1 VLSKINILEEFNMKL
16 LKILAIAM
24 AICLLGTAFIAC
36 DKGGETEETTEA
48 VATVSIR
55 VNLIIKDGSTV
66 KYDGETSCNGTLGDA
81 IEMFCAGEFEEE
93 ITCFDE
99 NGILKTIG
107 ELTAGDGKRWKAYYE
122 DEGQSKAFESIKD
135 QALAEGKTVV
145 IVLE

>member
-1 VLSKINILEEFNMKL
+1 MKL
-16 LKILAIAM
+16 LKILAVVM
-24 AICLLGTAFIAC
+24 AICLLGSAFIAC
-36 DKGGETEETTEA
+36 DKGGETTEDTT
-48 VATVSIR
+48 VQQTVTIT
-55 VNLIIKDGSTV
+55 VNLIVKDGSTV
-66 KYDGETSCNGTLGDA
+66 AYDGSTTCNGTLGDA

>member
-1 VLSKINILEEFNMKL
+1 MKL
-16 LKILAIAM
+16 LKILAVVM
-24 AICLLGTAFIAC
+24 AICLLGSAFIAC
-36 DKGGETEETTEA
+36 DKGGETTEDTT
-48 VATVSIR
+48 VQQTVTIT
-55 VNLIIKDGSTV
+55 VNLIVKDGSTV
-66 KYDGETSCNGTLGDA
+66 AYDGSTTCNGTLGDA

-135 QALAEGKTVV
+135 QALAEGKTVI

>member
-1 VLSKINILEEFNMKL
+1 MKL
-16 LKILAIAM
+16 LKILAVIM
-24 AICLLGTAFIAC
+24 AVCLLGTALIAC
-36 DKGGETEETTEA
+36 DKGGEVDDTPETTA
-48 VATVSIR
+48 AQNTTITVK
-55 VNLIIKDGSTV
+55 LIIKDGSST
-66 KYDGETSCNGTLGDA
+66 KYEESITCNGTLGDA

-135 QALAEGKTVV
+135 QTLAEGKTVV

>member
-1 VLSKINILEEFNMKL
+1 MKL
-16 LKILAIAM
+16 LKIM
-24 AICLLGTAFIAC
+24 AVIMAVCLLGAAFIAC
-36 DKGGETEETTEA
+36 DNGSKPEETTAAETT
-48 VATVSIR
+48 ATTTIEVT
-55 VNLIIKDGSTV
+55 LIIKDGSTT
-66 KYDGETSCNGTLGDA
+66 KYEGSTKCNGTLGDA

>member
-1 VLSKINILEEFNMKL
+1 MKL

-24 AICLLGTAFIAC
+24 AICLLGSAFIAC
-36 DKGGETEETTEA
+36 DKGGETTEDTTVEQT
-48 VATVSIR
+48 VTITVS
-55 VNLIIKDGSTV
+55 LIIKEGSTV
-66 KYDGETSCNGTLGDA
+66 KYEGSTTCKGTLGDA

-135 QALAEGKTVV
+135 QTLTEGKTVV

>member
-1 VLSKINILEEFNMKL
+1 MKL
-16 LKILAIAM
+16 LKILAVIM

-36 DKGGETEETTEA
+36 DKGGETTEDTTVEQT
-48 VATVSIR
+48 VTVTVS
-55 VNLIIKDGSTV
+55 LIIKEGSTV

-135 QALAEGKTVV
+135 QALTEGTTVV

>member
-1 VLSKINILEEFNMKL
+1 MKL
-16 LKILAIAM
+16 LKILAVVM
-24 AICLLGTAFIAC
+24 AICLLGSAFIAF
-36 DKGGETEETTEA
+36 DKGGETTEDTT
-48 VATVSIR
+48 VQQTVTITVS
-55 VNLIIKDGSTV
+55 LIVKDGSTV
-66 KYDGETSCNGTLGDA
+66 AYEGSTTCNGTLGDA

-135 QALAEGKTVV
+135 QTLAEGKTVV

>member
-1 VLSKINILEEFNMKL
+1 MKL
-16 LKILAIAM
+16 LKILAVIM

-36 DKGGETEETTEA
+36 DKGGETEETT
-48 VATVSIR
+48 VAEQKVSIT
-55 VNLIIKDGSTV
+55 VNLVIKEGATTKYEGSTTC
-66 KYDGETSCNGTLGDA
+66 DGTLGNA

>member
-1 VLSKINILEEFNMKL
+1 MKL
-16 LKILAIAM
+16 LKILAVAM

-36 DKGGETEETTEA
+36 DKGGDKTEETTAGTAA
-48 VATVSIR
+48 VTMTVKL
-55 VNLIIKDGSTV
+55 VIKDGSTQ
-66 KYDGETSCNGTLGDA
+66 KYDGTTSCNGTLGDA

-107 ELTAGDGKRWKAYYE
+107 ELTAADGKRWSAYYE
-122 DEGQSKAFESIKD
+122 DQGQSKAFESIKD
-135 QALAEGKTVV
+135 QALEENKTVV